1 MGANDWVPAIEFCS
15 LELMCLASS
24 EACCNMYPIKVA
36 NYCRLWVNAFPV
48 SSRLPGLLDAHM
60 SADVERLVYL
70 HDMQSYSLDSS
81 SVCRVQSDV
90 VIVMMTMLI
99 GFDH

>member
-1 MGANDWVPAIEFCS
+1 M
-15 LELMCLASS
+15 
-24 EACCNMYPIKVA
+24 MYPIKVA
-36 NYCRLWVNAFPV
+36 NNGRLWVNAFPV
-48 SSRLPGLLDAHM
+48 SSRLPGSLYAHM

-90 VIVMMTMLI
+90 VIVMMMMLI